1 MRGETGPTLSAMTRL
16 DRLTRKRDRGSD
28 ERAALDA
35 LLDEVLV
42 GTLAT
47 VVDGEPWV
55 VPMLFARDGDRV
67 LLHGSTGAGA
77 LRHVAAGA
85 PVALEVHSVD
95 GLVLAHATFDH
106 SANYR
111 SAVIRGR
118 VVELG
123 GDEAAAALETLS
135 DRLVPGRTAE
145 VRGMLDKEIAATRTM
160 ALPIIEGSWIL
171 KSRAGGPGGTEES
184 HDAWR
189 GVVPLV
195 RAYGVPEPAG
205 DSVDRPLPASV
216 RRLLESD

>member
-1 MRGETGPTLSAMTRL
+1 MTPL
-16 DRLTRKRDRGSD
+16 DRLTRKRDRGTA
-28 ERAALDA
+28 ERSALDA

-47 VVDGEPWV
+47 VVDGEPWA

-85 PVALEVHSVD
+85 PVALAVHSVD

-118 VVELG
+118 VVELSG
-123 GDEAAAALETLS
+123 PEGASALETLS

-160 ALPIIEGSWIL
+160 ALPIEEGSWIL
-171 KSRAGGPGGTEES
+171 KRRAGGPGETEEI

-189 GVVPLV
+189 GIVPLV
-195 RAYGVPEPAG
+195 QAYGVPEPAG
-205 DSVDRPLPASV
+205 DSLHRPLPESV
-216 RRLLESD
+216 RRLVERD